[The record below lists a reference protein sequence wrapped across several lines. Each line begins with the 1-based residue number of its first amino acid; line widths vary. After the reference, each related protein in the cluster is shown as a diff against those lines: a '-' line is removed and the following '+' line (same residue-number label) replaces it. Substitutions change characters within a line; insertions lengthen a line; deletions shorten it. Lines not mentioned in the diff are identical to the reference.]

1 MYLYS
6 QLDFIDSSCVEISNV
21 HKQKS
26 WFTNSFLGVQKLNYG
41 EIWKLNSKN
50 RDSNFSKI
58 GNPTTLN
65 WQSHDFLNYGD
76 RQ

>member
-1 MYLYS
+1 M
-6 QLDFIDSSCVEISNV
+6 DSSCVEISIV
-21 HKQKS
+21 HKPKMG
-26 WFTNSFLGVQKLNYG
+26 FTNSFLGAQKLNYG

-50 RDSNFSKI
+50 RDSNFFKI
-58 GNPTTLN
+58 GNPTTRN